1 VIYIGTNEV
10 ATITKHGVADVALF
24 NPKDFSLLIGLVDN
38 VIGQGK
44 LLTVFVWECQNRRI
58 CVRGYRTVSLPLVDT
73 FLLRLPDSM
82 RSLIP
87 ITEAMK
93 EPEKFPRVLSW
104 CMLFVATLFTGFGVM
119 GYMAYGSD
127 IQTVVIVNLPQDDK
141 FVQAVQF
148 LYTVAIILR

>member
-1 VIYIGTNEV
+1 MIDLCY
-10 ATITKHGVADVALF
+10 L
-24 NPKDFSLLIGLVDN
+24 PLS
-38 VIGQGK
+38 
-44 LLTVFVWECQNRRI
+44 LLTVLPYLLSKALGCKYFSSLPATQQTTWPLNCTRS
-58 CVRGYRTVSLPLVDT
+58 GYR
-73 FLLRLPDSM
+73 
-82 RSLIP
+82 LIP

-93 EPEKFPRVLSW
+93 EPQKFPRVLTG
-104 CMLFVATLFTGFGVM
+104 CMVFVAMLFTGFGVM

>member
-1 VIYIGTNEV
+1 MCS
-10 ATITKHGVADVALF
+10 D
-24 NPKDFSLLIGLVDN
+24 
-38 VIGQGK
+38 
-44 LLTVFVWECQNRRI
+44 
-58 CVRGYRTVSLPLVDT
+58 
-73 FLLRLPDSM
+73 
-82 RSLIP
+82 SLIP

-93 EPEKFPRVLSW
+93 EPQKFPRVLSG
-104 CMLFVATLFTGFGVM
+104 CMVFVATLFTGFGVM